1 VRERIFTEAGNGALD
16 LAGVVSALDRIGFSG
31 WMMVEQ
37 DSSWLPPS
45 EASAISN
52 RVLRFA
58 LRSVGT

>member
-1 VRERIFTEAGNGALD
+1 VA
-16 LAGVVSALDRIGFSG
+16 ALDRIAFSG

-52 RVLRFA
+52 RVLRYA
-58 LRSVGT
+58 LRSVAT